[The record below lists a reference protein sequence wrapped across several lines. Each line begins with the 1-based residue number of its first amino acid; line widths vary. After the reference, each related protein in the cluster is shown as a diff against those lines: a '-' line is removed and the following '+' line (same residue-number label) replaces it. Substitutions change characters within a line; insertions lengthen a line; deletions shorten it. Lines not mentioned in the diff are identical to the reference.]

1 MGEDGA
7 RGTGW
12 RRESMIRAP
21 AEASRSKTAQVVRI
35 APVLKIAYLCSLYP
49 AVSHTFVLREIDALR
64 DLGLEIATFSI
75 HRARSDQMLA
85 HADRV
90 AFESTYAILPPR
102 WTALFAGHL
111 RLATSAPVAY
121 LSTLVLALRLAPAGL
136 RGRLWQFF
144 YFVEA
149 VLLWTECRRRGIRH
163 IHVHMANVAA
173 DAALLAAHLGSAIE
187 PERPWSWSFT
197 MHGPTE
203 FFDVSHFR
211 LATKLRHARFVIC
224 ITDYTRSQ
232 LMALSDLKVWDKLHV
247 IHVGIPIEQFSR
259 SENTSRPKGIP
270 TILFIGRLVPEK
282 GHAVLLEAAA
292 LLAKRGHKFN
302 VTLAGDGPER
312 PTLERFAE
320 QLGLASQVS
329 FSGAVGQ
336 EEIHAM
342 YSEASIFCLPSFAEG
357 LPVVLMEAMAMELPV
372 VSTWITG
379 VPELVEDGRTGL
391 LVAPGRADELADA
404 LERLLSDPARSHE
417 MGSAAR
423 EKVIREFNT
432 ENSAEQVHA
441 LFTEHISS
449 EQ

>member
-1 MGEDGA
+1 M
-7 RGTGW
+7 
-12 RRESMIRAP
+12 
-21 AEASRSKTAQVVRI
+21 
-35 APVLKIAYLCSLYP
+35 KIAYLCSLYP
-49 AVSHTFVLREIDALR
+49 AVSHTFVLREVDALCDR
-64 DLGLEIATFSI
+64 GVEIDTFSI
-75 HRARSDQMLA
+75 HRAHADHLLA

-90 AFESTYAILPPR
+90 AFETTYAILPPR
-102 WTALFAGHL
+102 WIALFAAHL
-111 RLATSAPVAY
+111 RIALRTPAAY
-121 LSTLVLALRLAPAGL
+121 LSTLALAFRLSPGGL
-136 RGRLWQFF
+136 RGHLWQFF
-144 YFVEA
+144 YFAEA
-149 VLLWTECRRRGIRH
+149 VVLLTECRCREIRH
-163 IHVHMANVAA
+163 IHVHMGNVAA

-197 MHGPTE
+197 LHGPTE

-211 LATKLRHARFVIC
+211 LAAKLRHARFVIC

-232 LMALSDLKVWDKLHV
+232 LMALSDPEAWDKLHV
-247 IHVGIPIEQFSR
+247 IHVGIPIEEFTR
-259 SENTSRPKGIP
+259 SENTSRPQGVP
-270 TILFIGRLVPEK
+270 TILFIGRLVLEK

-329 FSGAVGQ
+329 FPGAVGQ

-342 YSEASIFCLPSFAEG
+342 YAEASIFCLPSFAEG
-357 LPVVLMEAMAMELPV
+357 LPVVLMEAMAMEVPV
-372 VSTWITG
+372 ISTWITG
-379 VPELVEDGRTGL
+379 VPELIDDGCTGL

-404 LERLLSDPARSHE
+404 LERLLTDPALCHE

-432 ENSAEQVHA
+432 ESSAEQIHA